1 MEETIEDYMIYVEL
15 KEILKYTDKSI
26 KEKIP
31 EKFLNKINSVNSNGY
46 KFTYDINKELNEQDI
61 LQKTKELL
69 SGLYIK
75 YCCDELTAKRL
86 TEKCKLNDEI
96 AYKQYEIKWDKE
108 NSKQKKTEN
117 ISKNVTATDL
127 AVQKQGFFAK
137 LLNKIKSIFKR

>member
-26 KEKIP
+26 TEKIP
-31 EKFLNKINSVNSNGY
+31 QKVLNKINSVNSNGY
-46 KFTYDINKELNEQDI
+46 KFKYDINKDLNEQDI

-75 YCCDELTAKRL
+75 YCCDEATAKRL

-96 AYKQYEIKWDKE
+96 AYKQYEIKWDKKD
-108 NSKQKKTEN
+108 KQKKIEDTVEN
-117 ISKNVTATDL
+117 DAVTDL
-127 AVQKQGFFAK
+127 VVKKQGFFAK
-137 LLNKIKSIFKR
+137 LFNKIKSIFKR